1 MICICQQKKHI
12 WEGSLL
18 KCTPV
23 QHQYFHD
30 FAGTLS
36 QTRVDPVIEFSLIT
50 DSKGVDKNIQD
61 VRPYLYLGL
70 AVWIQQWTKTLTVD
84 FSPSRMKAKTISTVP
99 SLMCQSR

>member
-1 MICICQQKKHI
+1 MGRKS
-12 WEGSLL
+12 GLL

-30 FAGTLS
+30 FAGMLS
-36 QTRVDPVIEFSLIT
+36 QTRVNPVLGFSLIT

-61 VRPYLYLGL
+61 VRPYYVCLYLGL
-70 AVWIQQWTKTLTVD
+70 AVWIQQWMKTLTVG
-84 FSPSRMKAKTISTVP
+84 FSPSRMKEKTISTVP